1 MKDDDRA
8 YTLLMR
14 PRFSIIVPIYN
25 AERYLYE
32 CFRSI
37 QVQICQDFE
46 VILVD
51 DGSTDGTLRML
62 YNYVAEDVRFH
73 IYNYEHR
80 GVSFARNIGLKYA
93 AGDYICFVDAD
104 DQIAPT
110 YLVDLYQAMGEADSS
125 MCGFRKF
132 DSLSQE
138 DCTIVPQ
145 NRIETLEDNLSGFYA
160 AGPTDWQRYLW
171 NRMFKRSVIEKNN
184 LRFREDIHYK
194 EDGLFIIQY
203 LCVSNGLVGCVDKVL
218 YYYKR
223 NTSGAMSKTWHV
235 FDDKI
240 ITNLLAHR
248 LIIEEIKKKN
258 ISESVIQ
265 QAISQV
271 KAADAWILQL
281 MWHSGSFNLDRLFRI
296 EKNLFSILGSRSY
309 FSWRIAQFI
318 KLFR

>member
-1 MKDDDRA
+1 
-8 YTLLMR
+8 
-14 PRFSIIVPIYN
+14 
-25 AERYLYE
+25 
-32 CFRSI
+32 
-37 QVQICQDFE
+37 
-46 VILVD
+46 
-51 DGSTDGTLRML
+51 
-62 YNYVAEDVRFH
+62 
-73 IYNYEHR
+73 
-80 GVSFARNIGLKYA
+80 
-93 AGDYICFVDAD
+93 
-104 DQIAPT
+104 
-110 YLVDLYQAMGEADSS
+110 MGEADSS